1 MKKNL
6 FFLLLAVAFIFSAHA
21 QQWVNFSSSVPK
33 APEFNLLDNA
43 RTVSFTVTIPGIYT
57 LDTVVNS
64 TAFTRLMLSGGGAIN
79 PAGYPELPVLTY
91 RVAIPD
97 CEATEI
103 EYRIGS
109 MQTMP
114 SCWVYPMPEFIPEQ
128 NSGGSIIPVEQFTF
142 EPAAY
147 AQPRIIEP
155 AVIISSSGALR
166 AQKYVEVTFF
176 PIEFCPVTRQLS
188 VIDQVEIT
196 LTFDNPKGDLR
207 QNVGIFNKIAS
218 NAFINYEDDGISALS
233 NDKAFEKPGFTRGNV
248 QWITLNNTNDADLI
262 PGDYLIITVPE
273 FFDENNPNSQ
283 LKRLAE
289 HRAFYNGFDV
299 SIVNVDNILSLPF
312 EYEDT
317 NIPPIY
323 IKEQKLRTFIRR
335 VFEGKNAQGGFG
347 PYGDGHLAYV
357 LLVGDNYGINEG
369 MPTSLDHEVLSGHDE
384 KYPSDYYFS
393 CITKDAGGGYDD
405 IGDLFIGRF
414 SVETPEHLYNMV
426 QKTLNHETEYAPQS
440 WRNTSGFTYAFLWQH
455 SYNTKYTTFVSNL
468 QNNMGWNYSIVDGWT
483 IPNFAIKTPTL
494 NYLNNGSAFMQYF
507 GDCSW
512 YTDECATSWVDDL
525 SVSSFENELHNDC
538 MAPFI
543 HSVSNYTGYFDGQVE
558 CLGEFLTRYDPKKG
572 AVGLIG
578 SSRGAWLSLVPQYYT
593 DPLSMPYQERLL
605 FYLFNNTVSISIAG
619 ELSLISKFA
628 YNTGVE
634 IVIGPAN
641 KYGYNLLGDPALNI
655 LADGFEITQD
665 VTADCPA
672 TIPCRVRIHNGA
684 TLTVPANCNL
694 KFLEAGKLT
703 VDENGS
709 MVIGDGALVY
719 GVNSQID
726 TVIHIKGG
734 DFIVGEDVVFQDLPG
749 GILLVGRKAG
759 SLPPNYNLRKITFNN
774 TPLTYRRNTLE
785 ISSCIFNQASN
796 IKTSLSRTK
805 IDSCSFN
812 ESSFLLEYALNP
824 STGDDYYAYQTF
836 HNCSFTGNGT
846 NIAMKFHNTQFVDI
860 FNNTIIGYETA
871 ISLHDC
877 GLTLVDLRDPRFI
890 GNNNIA
896 NCGTGIELYNSVAHF
911 RNNHIHNNTHGVKLF
926 NNSYTV
932 FYWDPSEPNI
942 IQNCDSIELYAS
954 ANSFPTYFKYNI
966 ISDASNQ
973 GNPSDIPL
981 FWWDVEPPYPND
993 QDVKY
998 NCWGNNFDP
1007 QYHLYPS
1014 LLDWNPVWDC
1024 TGKSGAPPRGN
1035 DEELYLAGLD
1045 YFANEDYTNAETTF
1059 KELIQNYPVSRFA
1072 IAALHE
1078 LFALE
1083 HFTNNDF
1090 YSLNSFYATI
1100 TPSDSNLFNTADF
1113 LATRCLVKERDWQ
1126 PAVDWYEE
1134 RITNP
1139 PSYQDS
1145 VFAVI
1150 DLGDI
1155 HLMMESDTMNGGKSA
1170 HYCHY
1175 SLPNIKPKSRMQYEE
1190 NKTSLLATLPQIKN
1204 PKNDKNTPS
1213 NDKYIPLNDKKGSLG
1228 ECVPN
1233 PTNGNAT
1240 ISYEIFT
1247 GGVVEIQLFNSIGQ
1261 MVKSLPQGKLSN
1273 GNYKATISVVGMPVG
1288 VYHYTL
1294 VVNGERVDSKR
1305 VVVN

>member
-1 MKKNL
+1 MKKFIIFL
-6 FFLLLAVAFIFSAHA
+6 FAGVFTLSAFSQNWVA
-21 QQWVNFSSSVPK
+21 
-33 APEFNLLDNA
+33 
-43 RTVSFTVTIPGIYT
+43 
-57 LDTVVNS
+57 
-64 TAFTRLMLSGGGAIN
+64 
-79 PAGYPELPVLTY
+79 LTQ
-91 RVAIPD
+91 R
-97 CEATEI
+97 E
-103 EYRIGS
+103 
-109 MQTMP
+109 P
-114 SCWVYPMPEFIPEQ
+114 SDP
-128 NSGGSIIPVEQFTF
+128 
-142 EPAAY
+142 
-147 AQPRIIEP
+147 
-155 AVIISSSGALR
+155 
-166 AQKYVEVTFF
+166 
-176 PIEFCPVTRQLS
+176 
-188 VIDQVEIT
+188 EIT
-196 LTFDNPKGDLR
+196 LNRSNNSEVNFTVGVPGFFSTPITENGTNYQRIFIQGHGAASTIGEPEIPVITHRIAVPDCLGGITYSVRITDSQTLPGYMLYPVPDYQLNSEGMWEEVFTVNPLAYLPNAFTPGSDYAVAETGAFRNQKFVTLNIHPFQFNPATGDL
-207 QNVGIFNKIAS
+207 QVATEMEVTLTFHQPLTDV
-218 NAFINYEDDGISALS
+218 NAQLGPFSKSAAATFLNYEGSG
-233 NDKAFEKPGFTRGNV
+233 NGFMQYDKAFEKPGFVPGKV
-248 QWITLNNTNDADLI
+248 KWITITHPAQADTLSC
-262 PGDYLIITVPE
+262 DYLIVTVPE
-273 FFDENNPNSQ
+273 FFNSQ
-283 LKRLAE
+283 NADLQRLAE
-289 HRAFYNGFDV
+289 HRAWYNGYDV
-299 SIVNVDNILSLPF
+299 AIVNVAHIFSDSVGFYYEGPQYSYIPF
-312 EYEDT
+312 DKYKD
-317 NIPPIY
+317 
-323 IKEQKLRTFIRR
+323 EQRIRTFIRR
-335 VFEGKNAQGGFG
+335 VYEGQNA
-347 PYGDGHLAYV
+347 PHIGDGHLAFV
-357 LLVGDNYGINEG
+357 LLVGDYDEVTGGIPGATEHG
-369 MPTSLDHEVLSGHDE
+369 VICSGLTDV
-384 KYPSDYYFS
+384 YPSDYYYS
-393 CITKDAGGGYDD
+393 CITKNASGKYDEF
-405 IGDLFIGRF
+405 GDLCIGRF
-414 SVETPEHLYNMV
+414 SVENDNHLLNMV
-426 QKTLNHETEYAPQS
+426 QKAINHEREFSPKF
-440 WRNTSGFTYAFLWQH
+440 WRETAGFTNSWPFH
-455 SYNTKYTTFVSNL
+455 TVEPTYTSFVDNLMDNCNWDHTFVDCD
-468 QNNMGWNYSIVDGWT
+468 YAYT
-483 IPNFAIKTPTL
+483 CAIKAATI
-494 NYLNNGSAFMQYF
+494 NYFNEGVSFVQYMGLIGYDNTWSTDGLDINYFSCELNNNYK
-507 GDCSW
+507 
-512 YTDECATSWVDDL
+512 V
-525 SVSSFENELHNDC
+525 
-538 MAPFI
+538 PFI
-543 HSVSNYTGYFDGQVE
+543 NAVSGPTARFDNVE
-558 CLGEFLTRYDPKKG
+558 SLGEFLSRYDPTKG
-572 AVGLIG
+572 SVGYIG
-578 SSRGAWLSLVPQYYT
+578 STRPIGYS
-593 DPLSMPYQERLL
+593 PYPTFPNPRQRLL
-605 FYLFNNTVSISIAG
+605 PELLFNEGSPIAG
-619 ELSLISKFA
+619 ELLRKTQVLATTSSLH
-628 YNTGVE
+628 YLE
-634 IVIGPAN
+634 H
-641 KYGYNLLGDPALNI
+641 KYAFILLGDPALNI
-655 LADGFEITQD
+655 LADGFEITRN

-672 TIPCRVRIHNGA
+672 KIPCRVRIHNGA

-694 KFLEAGKLT
+694 KFLEVGKLT

-749 GILLVGRKAG
+749 GILLVDRKAG

-932 FYWDPSEPNI
+932 FYWDQSEPNI

-1014 LLDWNPVWDC
+1014 LLDWDPVWDC
-1024 TGKSGAPPRGN
+1024 TGKSGSSPRDD

-1045 YFANEDYTNAETTF
+1045 YFANEDYTNAESTF
-1059 KELIQNYPVSRFA
+1059 KELIQTYPDSHFA

-1090 YSLNSFYATI
+1090 YSLNSFYAAI
-1100 TPSDSNLFNTADF
+1100 TPSDSNLYNTAVF
-1113 LATRCLVKERDWQ
+1113 LSTRCLVKERDWQ

-1155 HLMMESDTMNGGKSA
+1155 HLMMESDTVNGGKSG
-1170 HYCHY
+1170 HFCYY

-1190 NKTSLLATLPQIKN
+1190 NKTTLLATLPQIKK
-1204 PKNDKNTPS
+1204 PKNDKNTPL
-1213 NDKYIPLNDKKGSLG
+1213 NENNTPLNDKKGVLG

-1233 PTNGNAT
+1233 PTNGDAT
-1240 ISYEIFT
+1240 ISYELFT
-1247 GGVVEIQLFNSIGQ
+1247 GGVVEIQLFNSVGQ
-1261 MVKSLPQGKLSN
+1261 MVKSLPQGKLSK
-1273 GNYKATISVVGMPVG
+1273 GNYKTTISVVGLPVG

-1294 VVNGERVDSKR
+1294 VVNGERVDGKK